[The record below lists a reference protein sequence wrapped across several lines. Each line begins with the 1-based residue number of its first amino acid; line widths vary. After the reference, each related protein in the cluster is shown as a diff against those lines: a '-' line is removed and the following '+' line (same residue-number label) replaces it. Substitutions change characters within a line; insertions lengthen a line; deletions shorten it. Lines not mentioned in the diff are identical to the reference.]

1 MSKDSTSIEL
11 LEERAEVRREEVER
25 GGVRVTIR
33 VEELTQALET
43 SLTEETITV
52 ESEPADE
59 VVDVAPEPIDDGTT
73 LVIPVIEE
81 FVVLQKK
88 FRIRERL
95 RITRLK
101 QVRTVQIPTTLK
113 REIADVERYQA
124 PPEAT

>member
-1 MSKDSTSIEL
+1 MSENTASVEL
-11 LEERAEVRREEVER
+11 VEEQATVRRPEVER

-52 ESEPADE
+52 EREPADE

-101 QVRTVQIPTTLK
+101 QVRTLQIPTTLK
-113 REIADVERYQA
+113 REIADVERFQA